1 MGPFLHAFGQ
11 EDSAV
16 RKPDRRFWSLLQ
28 TALSGFVEDDA
39 LTLSAALTFS
49 TLLSFAPL
57 LILALSVTSAL
68 GWSAQEAILDQLQA
82 LAGDEARVAAQSVLE
97 SAKQRPATG
106 GVAGIFGLIIAIVG
120 ATTVFAQLQTSL
132 NDIWRVKKTPASGNA
147 LWSWLRRRLLSV
159 GLLAAVAFVLIIS
172 LLVSAVLGTLF
183 PHEELIGELAN
194 QGLSL
199 VVFAVLFACLFR
211 YLPQVR
217 LGWRRALAGGSATA
231 GLFVAGKV
239 LIGIYIAHG
248 AVGTAYGAASSLVV
262 LLVWVYYSSA
272 IFLFG
277 AELVKAWLVNQHIS
291 LDALADASVRKLP
304 RTR

>member
-1 MGPFLHAFGQ
+1 MP
-11 EDSAV
+11 
-16 RKPDRRFWSLLQ
+16 KPLRSFWSLIR
-28 TALSGFVEDDA
+28 TAGLGFVDDDA

-57 LILALSVTSAL
+57 LILALSVTSRL
-68 GWSAQEAILDQLQA
+68 GWSAQDAILDQLGA
-82 LAGDEARVAAQSVLE
+82 LAGSEAQSAAQSVLE
-97 SAKQRPATG
+97 SAKERPATG
-106 GVAGIFGLIIAIVG
+106 GIAATFGLIVAIVG

-132 NDIWRVKKTPASGNA
+132 NDIWRVKKPAVSGNA

-159 GLLAAVAFVLIIS
+159 GLLAAVGFVLIAS

-183 PHEELIGELAN
+183 PHEELLGELVN
-194 QGLSL
+194 QALSF
-199 VVFAVLFACLFR
+199 VVFAVLFAALFR

-217 LGWRRALAGGSATA
+217 LGWRRAFAGGSVTA
-231 GLFVAGKV
+231 ALFVVGKLV
-239 LIGIYIAHG
+239 IGIYIAHG

-277 AELVKAWLVNQHIS
+277 AELVKAWLLERGLS
-291 LDALADASVRKLP
+291 LDTLADAKVGK
-304 RTR
+304 TR

>member
-1 MGPFLHAFGQ
+1 M
-11 EDSAV
+11 
-16 RKPDRRFWSLLQ
+16 RKPLRSFWRLTR
-28 TALSGFVEDDA
+28 TAALGFVEDDA

-68 GWSAQEAILDQLQA
+68 GWSAQDAILDQLGA
-82 LAGDEARVAAQSVLE
+82 LAGESARSAAQSVLE
-97 SAKQRPATG
+97 SATQRPAAG
-106 GVAGIFGLIIAIVG
+106 GIAATFGLIVAFVG

-132 NDIWRVKKTPASGNA
+132 NDIWRVKKAAASGNA

-159 GLLAAVAFVLIIS
+159 GLLTAVGFVLIVS

-183 PHEELIGELAN
+183 PHEELVGELVN
-194 QGLSL
+194 QALSF
-199 VVFAVLFACLFR
+199 VVFAVLFAALFR

-217 LGWRRALAGGSATA
+217 LGWRRALAGGSVTA
-231 GLFVAGKV
+231 ALFLVGKV

-277 AELVKAWLVNQHIS
+277 AELVKAWLLSRGIS
-291 LDALADASVRKLP
+291 LDTLAGASVRKS
-304 RTR
+304 R

>member
-1 MGPFLHAFGQ
+1 MGPSLHGFDQ
-11 EDSAV
+11 EDSDV
-16 RKPDRRFWSLLQ
+16 LKSLRSFWSLIR
-28 TALSGFVEDDA
+28 TAVLGFVDDDA

-57 LILALSVTSAL
+57 LILALSVTSLL
-68 GWSAQEAILDQLQA
+68 GWSAQDAILDQLGA
-82 LAGDEARVAAQSVLE
+82 VAGNEARSAAQSVLE

-106 GVAGIFGLIIAIVG
+106 GIAATFGLIVAIVG

-132 NDIWRVKKTPASGNA
+132 NDIWRVKKPAVSGNA

-159 GLLAAVAFVLIIS
+159 GLLAAVGFVLIAS
-172 LLVSAVLGTLF
+172 LLVSAALGTLF
-183 PHEELIGELAN
+183 PHEEFVGELVN
-194 QGLSL
+194 QALSF
-199 VVFAVLFACLFR
+199 VVFAVLFAALFR

-217 LGWRRALAGGSATA
+217 LGWRRALAGGSVTA
-231 GLFVAGKV
+231 GLFVVGKL

-277 AELVKAWLVNQHIS
+277 AELVKAWLLDRGIS
-291 LDALADASVRKLP
+291 LDTLADAKVRKA
-304 RTR
+304 R

>member
-1 MGPFLHAFGQ
+1 
-11 EDSAV
+11 V
-16 RKPDRRFWSLLQ
+16 RKPLRSIWQLLR
-28 TALSGFVEDDA
+28 TAVAGFFEDDA

-57 LILALSVTSAL
+57 LILALAVTSAI

-82 LAGDEARVAAQSVLE
+82 LAGNEARLAAQSVLD

-106 GVAGIFGLIIAIVG
+106 GVAAAFGFIVALVG

-132 NDIWRVKKTPASGNA
+132 NDIWRVKKVAATGNA

-159 GLLAAVAFVLIIS
+159 GLLAAVAFVLSVS

-183 PHEELIGELAN
+183 PHEELLGEVAN

-199 VVFAVLFACLFR
+199 VVFAILFACLFR

-217 LGWRRALAGGSATA
+217 LGWRRALAGGSVTA
-231 GLFVAGKV
+231 GLFVVGKV

-277 AELVKAWLVNQHIS
+277 AELVKAWLLDRGIS
-291 LDALADASVRKLP
+291 LDTLADAKVRKA
-304 RTR
+304 R

>member
-1 MGPFLHAFGQ
+1 MA
-11 EDSAV
+11 
-16 RKPDRRFWSLLQ
+16 KPLQSVWSLVG
-28 TALSGFVEDDA
+28 TAALGFVEDDA

-57 LILALSVTSAL
+57 MILALSVTSAL
-68 GWSAQEAILDQLQA
+68 GWSAQDAILDQLGA
-82 LAGDEARVAAQSVLE
+82 LAGSAARSAAQSVLD
-97 SAKQRPATG
+97 SANERPAAG
-106 GVAGIFGLIIAIVG
+106 GIAAIFGLIVAIVG

-132 NDIWRVKKTPASGNA
+132 NDIWRVKVAAVSGNA

-159 GLLAAVAFVLIIS
+159 GLLTAVGFVLIVS
-172 LLVSAVLGTLF
+172 LLASAILGTLF
-183 PHEELIGELAN
+183 PHEELVGELVN
-194 QGLSL
+194 QALSF
-199 VVFAVLFACLFR
+199 VVFSVLFAALFR

-217 LGWRRALAGGSATA
+217 LGWRRALAGGSVTA
-231 GLFVAGKV
+231 GLFLVGKV

-277 AELVKAWLVNQHIS
+277 AELVKAWLLDRGIS
-291 LDALADASVRKLP
+291 LDTLADAGVRKS
-304 RTR
+304 R

>member
-1 MGPFLHAFGQ
+1 MGPSLHGFDK
-11 EDSAV
+11 EDADV
-16 RKPDRRFWSLLQ
+16 RKSLWRLWRVLR

-68 GWSAQEAILDQLQA
+68 GWSAQDAILDQLGA
-82 LAGDEARVAAQSVLE
+82 LAGKEAQSAAQSVLD
-97 SAKQRPATG
+97 SAKQRPAAG
-106 GVAGIFGLIIAIVG
+106 GIAATFGLIVAIVG

-132 NDIWRVKKTPASGNA
+132 NDIWRVKKSAASGSA

-159 GLLAAVAFVLIIS
+159 GLLAAVGFVLIVS

-183 PHEELIGELAN
+183 PHEELVGELLN
-194 QGLSL
+194 QTLSF
-199 VVFAVLFACLFR
+199 VVFAVLFAALFR

-231 GLFVAGKV
+231 GLFVFGKA

-277 AELVKAWLVNQHIS
+277 AELVKAWLLDRGIS
-291 LDALADASVRKLP
+291 LDTLADASVRKS
-304 RTR
+304 R

>member
-1 MGPFLHAFGQ
+1 MGPSLHGFDQ
-11 EDSAV
+11 EDAGV
-16 RKPDRRFWSLLQ
+16 RKSHWRLWRLLRA
-28 TALSGFVEDDA
+28 ALSGFVEDDA

-68 GWSAQEAILDQLQA
+68 GWSAQDAILDQLGA
-82 LAGDEARVAAQSVLE
+82 LAGESARSAAQSVLE
-97 SAKQRPATG
+97 SAKQRPAAG
-106 GVAGIFGLIIAIVG
+106 GIAATFGLIVAIVG

-132 NDIWRVKKTPASGNA
+132 NDIWRVKHSAPPGNA

-159 GLLAAVAFVLIIS
+159 GLLTAVGFVLIVS
-172 LLVSAVLGTLF
+172 LLASAILGTLF
-183 PHEELIGELAN
+183 PHEELVGELVN
-194 QGLSL
+194 QALSF
-199 VVFAVLFACLFR
+199 VVFSVLFAALFR

-217 LGWRRALAGGSATA
+217 LGWRRALAGGSVTA
-231 GLFVAGKV
+231 ALFLVGKV

-277 AELVKAWLVNQHIS
+277 AELVKAWLLNRGIS
-291 LDALADASVRKLP
+291 LDTLADARGRKS
-304 RTR
+304 R

>member
-1 MGPFLHAFGQ
+1 M
-11 EDSAV
+11 
-16 RKPDRRFWSLLQ
+16 RKPLRSIWQLLR
-28 TALSGFVEDDA
+28 TAVAGFFEDDA

-57 LILALSVTSAL
+57 LILALAVTSAI

-82 LAGDEARVAAQSVLE
+82 LAGNEARLAAQSVLD

-106 GVAGIFGLIIAIVG
+106 GVAAAFGFIVALVG

-132 NDIWRVKKTPASGNA
+132 NDIWRVKKVAATGNA

-159 GLLAAVAFVLIIS
+159 GLLAAVAFVLSVS

-183 PHEELIGELAN
+183 PHEELLGEVAN

-199 VVFAVLFACLFR
+199 VVFAILFACLFR

-217 LGWRRALAGGSATA
+217 LGWRRALAGGSVTA
-231 GLFVAGKV
+231 GLFVVGKV

-248 AVGTAYGAASSLVV
+248 AVGTAYGAAGSIVILVT
-262 LLVWVYYSSA
+262 WVYYSA
-272 IFLFG
+272 QILYFG
-277 AELVKAWLVNQHIS
+277 AEFTQLWAERRGQGIAPERGAMRV
-291 LDALADASVRKLP
+291 VRQRKEL
-304 RTR
+304 REGTQAA

>member
-1 MGPFLHAFGQ
+1 MGPSLHGGLDQ
-11 EDSAV
+11 EDWTLQKSL
-16 RKPDRRFWSLLQ
+16 RSFWNLIR
-28 TALSGFVEDDA
+28 TAALGFVEDDA

-68 GWSAQEAILDQLQA
+68 GWSAQDAILDQLGA
-82 LAGDEARVAAQSVLE
+82 LAGNGARSAAQSVLD
-97 SAKQRPATG
+97 SAKQRPAAG
-106 GVAGIFGLIIAIVG
+106 GIAAAFGLIVAIVG

-132 NDIWRVKKTPASGNA
+132 NDIWRVKKKALPGNA
-147 LWSWLRRRLLSV
+147 LWSWLRRRLLSA
-159 GLLAAVAFVLIIS
+159 GLLTAVGFVLIVS
-172 LLVSAVLGTLF
+172 LLASAILGTLF
-183 PHEELIGELAN
+183 PHEELVGELAN
-194 QGLSL
+194 QALSF
-199 VVFAVLFACLFR
+199 VVFAVLFAALFR

-231 GLFVAGKV
+231 GLFLVGKV

-277 AELVKAWLVNQHIS
+277 AELVKASLLNRGIS
-291 LDALADASVRKLP
+291 LDTLADAGVRKP
-304 RTR
+304 R

>member
-1 MGPFLHAFGQ
+1 M
-11 EDSAV
+11 
-16 RKPDRRFWSLLQ
+16 RKLLRRFCSLMR

-57 LILALSVTSAL
+57 LILALWATSAM
-68 GWSAQEAILDQLQA
+68 GWSAQDAILDELRA
-82 LAGDEARVAAQSVLE
+82 VAGDAARLAAQSVLD
-97 SAKQRPATG
+97 SAKQRPAAG
-106 GVAGIFGLIIAIVG
+106 GAAGTFGLVVAIVG
-120 ATTVFAQLQTSL
+120 ATSVFAQLQTAL
-132 NDIWRVKKTPASGNA
+132 NDIWRVTSAAPGNA

-159 GLLAAVAFVLIIS
+159 GLLAAVAFVLIVS
-172 LLVSAVLGTLF
+172 LLVSAGLGTLF
-183 PHEELIGELAN
+183 PHEELVGELAN

-199 VVFAVLFACLFR
+199 VVFAILFAGLFR

-217 LGWRRALAGGSATA
+217 LGWRRALAGGSVTA
-231 GLFVAGKV
+231 VLFVVGKV

-277 AELVKAWLVNQHIS
+277 AELVKAWLVDQGIA
-291 LDALADASVRKLP
+291 LDTLAAASVSKSR
-304 RTR
+304 